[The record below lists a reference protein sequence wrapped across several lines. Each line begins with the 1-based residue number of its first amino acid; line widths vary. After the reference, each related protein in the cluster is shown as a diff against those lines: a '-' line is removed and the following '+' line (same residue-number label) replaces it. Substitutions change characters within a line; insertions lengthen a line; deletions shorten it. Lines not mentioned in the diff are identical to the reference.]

1 MKKTQS
7 PTIRFS
13 VLLENHI
20 LTTIQKKF
28 SQQEPS
34 DTLLHEMRDTI
45 IECIKF
51 IFDKSKQYRLSEKS
65 IKWLANQFFKEVKLY
80 TKDGVMV
87 IGEHIV
93 VNDYTPSELL
103 YEDVLLMSRLF
114 NNMKFASQLNEVV
127 YGTNKEAEKRL
138 LS

>member
-1 MKKTQS
+1 MKKSQA

-28 SQQEPS
+28 SELEPS
-34 DTLLHEMRDTI
+34 DKLLHEMRDTI
-45 IECIKF
+45 IGCIKLV
-51 IFDKSKQYRLSEKS
+51 FDKSKQYRLSEKS
-65 IKWLANQFFKEVKLY
+65 IKWLANQFFKEVKLS
-80 TKDGVMV
+80 TKDGIMV

-93 VNDYTPSELL
+93 VNDYMASELP

-114 NNMKFASQLNEVV
+114 NNMKFAPQLNEVV
-127 YGTNKEAEKRL
+127 YGAEKRL
-138 LS
+138 IS